1 MKKNQYSILFTTLS
15 IATYACPM
23 CEKQQ
28 PKVLRGITHG
38 AGPESN
44 LDYVIVWTM
53 VLIVFITLF
62 FALKYLIK
70 PKEDETNH
78 IKRTI
83 INFE

>member
-1 MKKNQYSILFTTLS
+1 MLS

-28 PKVLRGITHG
+28 PKILRGIAHG

-53 VLIVFITLF
+53 VAIVLVTLF
-62 FALKYLIK
+62 FSLKFIIK
-70 PKEDETNH
+70 PKEKEENH
-78 IKRTI
+78 IKRTV

>member
-1 MKKNQYSILFTTLS
+1 MKKYLFLMLFMAFS
-15 IATYACPM
+15 LASYACPM

-28 PKVLRGITHG
+28 PKILRGIAHG

-53 VLIVFITLF
+53 VAIVFITLF

-70 PKEDETNH
+70 PKENGANH

>member
-1 MKKNQYSILFTTLS
+1 MKKSIYTVLLATFS
-15 IATYACPM
+15 VVTYACPM

-28 PKVLRGITHG
+28 PKILRGIAHG

-44 LDYVIVWTM
+44 LDYVIVWGM
-53 VLIVFITLF
+53 VAFVVITLF
-62 FALKYLIK
+62 YAVKYLIK
-70 PKEDETNH
+70 PKENNDDH

>member
-1 MKKNQYSILFTTLS
+1 MKKLLYSILFTTIS
-15 IATYACPM
+15 ITTYACPM

-53 VLIVFITLF
+53 VAIVLVTLF
-62 FALKYLIK
+62 FSLKYLIK
-70 PKEDETNH
+70 PKENETSH
-78 IKRTI
+78 IKRNHLI
-83 INFE
+83 FE

>member
-1 MKKNQYSILFTTLS
+1 MKKFLYTLVFSTLS
-15 IATYACPM
+15 LATYACPM

-28 PKVLRGITHG
+28 PKILRGIAHG

-44 LDYVIVWTM
+44 IDYVIVWAM
-53 VLIVFITLF
+53 VAAVAITLF
-62 FALKYLIK
+62 FAIKYIVK
-70 PKEDETNH
+70 PKETESNH